1 MEYLSNISVKLTN
14 CEVDETSSTS
24 KTTEPIMVKLQKYIP
39 LYAHT
44 GISWEVASKV
54 VQRDGIIDFQS
65 LSFILC
71 DQSKSQTE

>member
-44 GISWEVASKV
+44 GIS
-54 VQRDGIIDFQS
+54 
-65 LSFILC
+65 
-71 DQSKSQTE
+71 